1 MAASASERLDAIR
14 DLLAR
19 YAGNTLEEDHTTRDY
34 EDYED
39 LQLVHLD
46 EAVTLL
52 QGIAEQFAEPATEDT
67 IVAAVMQ
74 SLHVTLTLERIEIN
88 RNVKLTVA
96 DAVRQAVRAG
106 EQSALERW
114 EPDERLPEARTVVDP
129 DVTSWSFTVDGGLA
143 IIWQT
148 DAGERE
154 FVLEGEA
161 TRSDLIAALAMVTE
175 PITPFTVLTHDVRTN
190 GATA

>member
-19 YAGNTLEEDHTTRDY
+19 YADNTIAEDHSTKDY
-34 EDYED
+34 EIYED

-52 QGIAEQFAEPATEDT
+52 QGIAEQFADPSTEAE
-67 IVAAVMQ
+67 IVTRMTQ
-74 SLHVTLTLERIEIN
+74 TVTERLPWGTPMNLVIEVQKII
-88 RNVKLTVA
+88 R
-96 DAVRQAVRAG
+96 DAVRAG

-175 PITPFTVLTHDVRTN
+175 PITPFTILAHDARTN
-190 GATA
+190 GAAE